1 MLKLNVEFLKSGM
14 MLAKSIVS
22 SDGQVLLQEGVRLKE
37 NYIAKLI
44 ELGISEIYIDI
55 DEVTNVAIQ
64 DVIQEQTRITA
75 QNIMR
80 QTMNAVYMGEH
91 LHAQRILQLVSN
103 ILDDLLSNKDI
114 MVNLSDIKAVD
125 DYTFS
130 HSVNVCVL
138 SLITGIAMNY
148 NKTQLKDLGVGAI
161 LHDIGKVAIPQ
172 EILNKPGS
180 LTNEE
185 YYIIQKH
192 TELGYEILKDYAEI
206 HSTSAIVALTHHERY
221 DGKGYPFGKKA
232 KEIHEFSR
240 IVNIAD
246 VYDALTSD
254 RVYKK
259 KILPHQA
266 VEYLTA
272 MGNHQFDYDM
282 VKKFILHVA
291 CYPVGTVVFLS
302 TGVKAVVVEVHRNY
316 PNRPKVRCL
325 WDRDGNAYK
334 QNLEID
340 LAQVPS
346 VTIVEV
352 LENIK

>member
-1 MLKLNVEFLKSGM
+1 MLKLNVQFLKSGM
-14 MLAKSIVS
+14 TLAKSIINS
-22 SDGQVLLQEGVRLKE
+22 NGQILLQEGVRLKE
-37 NYIAKLI
+37 SYISKLI
-44 ELGISEIYIDI
+44 GLGISEIYVDI
-55 DEVTNVAIQ
+55 EEAADIVIQ
-64 DVIQEQTRITA
+64 DVIREQTRFA
-75 QNIMR
+75 AKQIMG
-80 QTMNAVYMGEH
+80 QTMNRIYMGEP
-91 LHAQRILQLVSN
+91 LNAQKILQTVN
-103 ILDDLLSNKDI
+103 KILNDLLSNEDI

-125 DYTFS
+125 DYTFG

-138 SLITGIAMNY
+138 SLIMGIAMDY
-148 NKTQLKDLGVGAI
+148 QKAQLRDLGVGAI

-185 YYIIQKH
+185 YNVIKTH
-192 TELGYEILKDYAEI
+192 TQLGYEILKKYTDI
-206 HSTSAIVALTHHERY
+206 SSASAMVALTHHERY

-240 IVNIAD
+240 VVNIAD

-282 VKKFILHVA
+282 VKKFILHIA
-291 CYPVGTVVFLS
+291 CYPVGTVVALS
-302 TGVKAVVVEVHRNY
+302 TGVKAVVVEVNKNY
-316 PNRPKVRCL
+316 PNRPKVRYL
-325 WDRDGNAYK
+325 WDREGNPCK
-334 QNLEID
+334 QRLEID
-340 LAQVPS
+340 LVQVPS
-346 VTIVEV
+346 VAIVEI
-352 LENIK
+352 LEKLE